1 MLAALQAAVHFAVAD
16 EHHADTVLPGHGVV
30 VRQGA
35 DFFQRRIFEVLG
47 FVDDDDPVRA
57 VKAGAQRHHLIHL
70 VAALRHAQGAGQQ
83 LDGAVQRAR
92 AGCDADAHRVR
103 WMVAQEL
110 LCALALADAR
120 ITVQND
126 HAMLQLGKADALA
139 DILADAGRHI
149 RRAGQQAGGLLGGGL
164 GLFIQLEELAQ
175 LPLDGFHRPLVLL
188 IEVAAQCRAG
198 KIHFSGK
205 LILTDAVRLHVTL
218 RALDQR
224 GVIGF
229 LHLQFLLVV

>member
-1 MLAALQAAVHFAVAD
+1 
-16 EHHADTVLPGHGVV
+16 
-30 VRQGA
+30 
-35 DFFQRRIFEVLG
+35 
-47 FVDDDDPVRA
+47 
-57 VKAGAQRHHLIHL
+57 
-70 VAALRHAQGAGQQ
+70 
-83 LDGAVQRAR
+83 
-92 AGCDADAHRVR
+92 
-103 WMVAQEL
+103 MVAQEL

-120 ITVQND
+120 ITVQHD

-175 LPLDGFHRPLVLL
+175 LPLDGFHRAFILL

-224 GVIGF
+224 GVIGLF
-229 LHLQFLLVV
+229 HLQFLLVV